1 LQIYLKNYAQL
12 AENNCPDELL
22 DGLRYLVKISEV
34 EDTEIFK
41 VCLEFWNTLAG
52 ELYRE
57 SPNNHYIHTNL
68 AYNTPQVNK
77 YFFLIFQNCQNRGKF
92 CQACRFFIDSKEQ
105 NGPNFGQK
113 VKFLYIR

>member
-1 LQIYLKNYAQL
+1 M
-12 AENNCPDELL
+12 ENNCPDQLL

-57 SPNNHYIHTNL
+57 SPNNQYIHSSL
-68 AYNTPQVNK
+68 AYNHPQVNK
-77 YFFLIFQNCQNRGKF
+77 HNLTPGFLLAF
-92 CQACRFFIDSKEQ
+92 D
-105 NGPNFGQK
+105 
-113 VKFLYIR
+113 FLNKQM